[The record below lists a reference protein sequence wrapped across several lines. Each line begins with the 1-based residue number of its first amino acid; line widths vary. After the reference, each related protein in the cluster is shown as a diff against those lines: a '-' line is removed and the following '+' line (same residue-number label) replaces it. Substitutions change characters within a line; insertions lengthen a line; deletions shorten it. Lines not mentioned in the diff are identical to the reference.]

1 MIGLNISAL
10 TIYQLFGYFRP
21 FHVFALF
28 SLATVFAGFIPAYRK
43 KPKDTWV
50 EYHYE
55 FMNWSVVGLYAAF
68 WSETFTRFFSFSG
81 MTDFWVLIAAAT
93 IITVVIGAY
102 FIKKKKPYFV
112 TKFGSKKA
120 D

>member
-1 MIGLNISAL
+1 MNEKRRHKIFGYVYVICMIGLNISAL

-55 FMNWSVVGLYAAF
+55 FMNWSVVG
-68 WSETFTRFFSFSG
+68 
-81 MTDFWVLIAAAT
+81 
-93 IITVVIGAY
+93 
-102 FIKKKKPYFV
+102 
-112 TKFGSKKA
+112 
-120 D
+120 